1 MRLERSQLLRK
12 GSTVLPCWPT
22 NLNASNSDV
31 IREKAFTGPYLCLIT
46 KNKFQQTASWKCC
59 DINLQWEMCFLD
71 YLTKISVFSKHCI
84 IVWRKKILQYC
95 LFHCLFYHRGAHQSG
110 RRTSYQNWNPFSGT
124 YTFWKAEERNGTI
137 LMHWCHF
144 LTIKKKKKKQTLNAW
159 NEEMKPKI
167 QNAVMR
173 VRLNVCPHHLWFLL
187 YHIASHWA
195 LW

>member
-12 GSTVLPCWPT
+12 GSSVLPCWPT

-95 LFHCLFYHRGAHQSG
+95 LFHCLFYHRGAQPKWEENILPKLKPLLWDVHILEG
-110 RRTSYQNWNPFSGT
+110 RGKKWNHSDPLMSLSH
-124 YTFWKAEERNGTI
+124 YKEE
-137 LMHWCHF
+137 
-144 LTIKKKKKKQTLNAW
+144 KKKTLNAW